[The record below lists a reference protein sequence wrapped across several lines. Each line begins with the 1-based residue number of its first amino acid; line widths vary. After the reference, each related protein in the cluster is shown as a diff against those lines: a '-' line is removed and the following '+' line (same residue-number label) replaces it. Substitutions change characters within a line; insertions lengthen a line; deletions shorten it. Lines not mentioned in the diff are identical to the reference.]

1 MDKYVGCMLELDYD
15 SITLN
20 FAQPVVIQI
29 VEDEFDL
36 PNGNSPKTHT
46 PSRDIL
52 MNGNT
57 EEVMSEEDKKV

>member
-1 MDKYVGCMLELDYD
+1 MYKSVGCMLELDYD

-20 FAQPVVIQI
+20 FSQPVVIQI

-57 EEVMSEEDKKV
+57 E